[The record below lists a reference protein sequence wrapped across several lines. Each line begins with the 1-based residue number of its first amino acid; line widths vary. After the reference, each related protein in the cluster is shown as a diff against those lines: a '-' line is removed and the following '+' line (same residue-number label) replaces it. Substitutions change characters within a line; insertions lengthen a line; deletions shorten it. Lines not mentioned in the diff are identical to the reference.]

1 MYCNLFFFPSCD
13 IGKEQ
18 PVIHHLEFLGILIDH
33 AAMHSF
39 DTAFATRNEIGF
51 VPIRSNR
58 LHTTSHKKEDD

>member
-1 MYCNLFFFPSCD
+1 MYCNLVFFFFPSCD

-18 PVIHHLEFLGILIDH
+18 PVIHYLEFLGILIDH

-51 VPIRSNR
+51 VPIRSES
-58 LHTTSHKKEDD
+58 TPYHKP